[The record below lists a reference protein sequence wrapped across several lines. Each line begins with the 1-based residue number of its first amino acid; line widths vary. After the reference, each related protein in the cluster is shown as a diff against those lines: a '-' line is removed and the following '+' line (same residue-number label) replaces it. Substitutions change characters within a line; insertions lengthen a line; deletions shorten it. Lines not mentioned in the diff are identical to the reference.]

1 LKVFDCVPF
10 FNEFEQLRLRIALL
24 EDLVDRF
31 VVVEAH
37 QTHTGKPKPLH
48 LAESGHADLL
58 RHPKVVVRAVDLP
71 VGYSDWERE
80 QHQRESIGGVL
91 REIGARAEDLVLV
104 SDVDEI
110 PERAALLRAREWL
123 PQRAARTLLVFE
135 QRMFYFRLNFELV
148 WSRKMPWLGTVA
160 ALYGQT
166 PSVNGLRTTGRN
178 IRGRHSQGFD
188 RGAQVFQLPEGG
200 WHFSYLGGDE
210 AFERKLAAY
219 AHQERRVQARR
230 GTSVQAVIDGRQ
242 SLFPRRGVD
251 EVWAVIE
258 PAAVGLP
265 EAAVARANVGHLF
278 ETGHDSTHEIL
289 RRVREVTLPRRF
301 SLGGMRFGYAGRGQW
316 PRLPLTAGRGSAGG

>member
-1 LKVFDCVPF
+1 LKTYDCVPF
-10 FNEFEQLRLRIALL
+10 FNEFDQLRLRIALL

-31 VVVEAH
+31 VVIEAH
-37 QTHTGKPKPLH
+37 QTHTGKPKPLY
-48 LAESGHADLL
+48 LAESGAADLL

-91 REIGARAEDLVLV
+91 REIGARPEDLVLV

-110 PERAALLRAREWL
+110 PERAALLRARDWL
-123 PQRAARTLLVFE
+123 PQRAGRTLLIFE

-148 WSRKMPWLGTVA
+148 WSRKLPWLGTAA
-160 ALYGQT
+160 ALYGQA
-166 PSVNGLRTTGRN
+166 PSINGLRTTGRN

-210 AFERKLAAY
+210 AFDRKLAAY
-219 AHQERRVQARR
+219 AHQERSVQARR

-251 EVWAVIE
+251 EVWAVVE
-258 PAAVGLP
+258 RAAVGLP
-265 EAAVARANVGHLF
+265 DAAVARASVGQLF
-278 ETGHDSTHEIL
+278 ESPHDSTHAIL
-289 RRVREVTLPRRF
+289 RRVREVTLAPRLR
-301 SLGGMRFGYAGRGQW
+301 LGGLRLGYAGRSQW
-316 PRLPLTAGRGSAGG
+316 PRLPLTAGRGTDGA